1 MSGRLV
7 VFDLGRVLVRIC
19 NNWQHACEVAGVPAP
34 SRQIDEAMRAEAMR
48 LVIEN
53 ETGRLDH
60 INFTKSL
67 ASVLDA
73 EHEHVLALSDV
84 YLLGPYE
91 GAAELID
98 DLHTAGHATAC
109 LSNTNT
115 NHWRIMTDPADP
127 HGQALSRL
135 THKFASHL
143 IGHRK
148 PQPETF
154 AHVERETGIPPTSI
168 IFFDDIPENV
178 AAAQERGWTAHVVEI
193 CDNPI
198 PAIRRQLRYDGLL
211 P

>member
-1 MSGRLV
+1 MSDRLI

-19 NNWQHACEVAGVPAP
+19 DNWQHACEVAGVPAP
-34 SRQIDEAMRAEAMR
+34 SRQIDEAVRAEVMR
-48 LVIEN
+48 FVIEN

-60 INFTKSL
+60 ISFARSL
-67 ASVLDA
+67 APILGL
-73 EHEHVLALSDV
+73 EHQHVLALSDA
-84 YLLGPYE
+84 YLLGPYD

-115 NHWRIMTDPADP
+115 NHWRIMTDPADR
-127 HGQALSRL
+127 HGQALARL

-148 PQPETF
+148 PEPEAF
-154 AHVERETGIPPTSI
+154 VHVERETGAKPDSI
-168 IFFDDIPENV
+168 IFFDDVAENV
-178 AAAQERGWTAHVVEI
+178 AVAKQRGWTAHVVEI

-198 PAIRRQLRYDGLL
+198 PAIRRQLRYNRLL

>member
-1 MSGRLV
+1 MTGRLV
-7 VFDLGRVLVRIC
+7 VFDLGRVLIRIC

-34 SRQIDEAMRAEAMR
+34 SRQIDDAVRAEVMR
-48 LVIEN
+48 FVIEN

-60 INFTKSL
+60 VSFAKSL
-67 ASVLDA
+67 GAVLGLEYED
-73 EHEHVLALSDV
+73 VLALSDA
-84 YLLGPYE
+84 YMLGPYE

-98 DLHTAGHATAC
+98 DLRAAGHVTAC
-109 LSNTNT
+109 LSNTNS

-127 HGQALSRL
+127 HGQTLARL
-135 THKFASHL
+135 AHKFASHL

-154 AHVERETGIPPTSI
+154 AHVERETGVQPASI
-168 IFFDDIPENV
+168 VFFDDMPENV
-178 AAAQERGWTAHVVEI
+178 AAARQRGWTAHVVEI

-198 PAIRRQLRYDGLL
+198 PAIRAQLRYDGLL